1 MIMGAQNLVEVAD
14 YIRNSL
20 RLKTFPVAV
29 KFLKDKKDFP
39 EKTRQPSVALGKKI
53 AICQAVTMA
62 RVYGWTMGL
71 TKDDIVCV
79 PAAIAFGFSESTD
92 SAASLGRL
100 FCEGTYSMS
109 EEVGRKEATSIT
121 RLQKDEYGAILLSP
135 LHRANF
141 EPDTV
146 AFYGNPAQLMRMVQ
160 AWTYRQG
167 QRVKGNFGGKIEC
180 TEYLLAPFKDM
191 VPHIA
196 IPGTGDRVFSMTQD
210 DEIVFSLPGKYL
222 TEIFQSL
229 QEAGK
234 KVGAQYPVPVYLNFQ
249 PEFPKQ
255 FKDLGKELGI
265 L

>member
-1 MIMGAQNLVEVAD
+1 MVGQNLAEAAD
-14 YIRNSL
+14 LIRNTL
-20 RLKTFPVAV
+20 RLKSFPVAV

-62 RVYGWTMGL
+62 RIYGWTMGL
-71 TKDDIVCV
+71 TKDDVVCV
-79 PAAIAFGFSESTD
+79 PAAIAFGFSTSVD

-100 FCEGTYSMS
+100 FCEGSYSKS
-109 EEVGRKEATSIT
+109 QEVGQKEADSIR
-121 RLQKDEYGAILLSP
+121 RLKKDEYAAILLSP

-146 AFYGNPAQLMRMVQ
+146 AFYGNPAQLMRLVH
-160 AWTYRQG
+160 AWTYGTG

-180 TEYLLAPFKDM
+180 TEYLLAPFKDQA
-191 VPHIA
+191 PHIA

-210 DEIVFSLPGKYL
+210 DEIVFALPGSHIAEL
-222 TEIFQSL
+222 VQALEV
-229 QEAGK
+229 AGK
-234 KVGAQYPVPVYLNFQ
+234 KVGVQYPVPVYLNYQ

-255 FKDLGKELGI
+255 FKELGKELGI

>member
-1 MIMGAQNLVEVAD
+1 MGEQNLMEVAD
-14 YIRNSL
+14 YIRNNL

-29 KFLKDKKDFP
+29 KFLRDKKDFP

-62 RVYGWTMGL
+62 RVYGWTVGL

-92 SAASLGRL
+92 SVASLGRL

-109 EEVGRKEATSIT
+109 EEVGQKEAT
-121 RLQKDEYGAILLSP
+121 
-135 LHRANF
+135 
-141 EPDTV
+141 
-146 AFYGNPAQLMRMVQ
+146 FYGNPAQLIRLVH

-222 TEIFQSL
+222 MDIFQAL

>member
-1 MIMGAQNLVEVAD
+1 MFMGEQNLMEAAD
-14 YIRNSL
+14 YIRNTL

-39 EKTRQPSVALGKKI
+39 EKTRQPSVALGKRI

-62 RVYGWTMGL
+62 RVYGWTVGL
-71 TKDDIVCV
+71 TKDDIICV

-100 FCEGTYSMS
+100 FCEGTYSMN
-109 EEVGRKEATSIT
+109 EEVGRKEAASIT
-121 RLQKDEYGAILLSP
+121 RLHKDEYGAILLSP
-135 LHRANF
+135 LQRTNF

-146 AFYGNPAQLMRMVQ
+146 AFYGNPAQLMRLVH
-160 AWTYRQG
+160 AWTYREG
-167 QRVKGNFGGKIEC
+167 RRVKGNFGGKIEC
-180 TEYLLAPFKDM
+180 TEYLLAPFKDET
-191 VPHIA
+191 PHIA

-222 TEIFQSL
+222 MDIVHAL
-229 QEAGK
+229 KEAGK
-234 KVGAQYPVPVYLNFQ
+234 KVGVQYPVPVYLNFQ

-255 FKDLGKELGI
+255 FKELGKELGI